1 MRSPWRVQVLF
12 RDPLRAGMGARSD
25 LFVLPF
31 NGLCPQYDD
40 TEGSMENAVFSLF
53 LPANHT
59 SCAVFNSPHSGS
71 DYPAAFLARTRLGPL
86 QIRSS
91 EDAYVD
97 ELFRPAPDFG
107 APFMAARVP
116 RACVDLNR
124 SPDDLD
130 PALIEGAS
138 RRFLSPRISA
148 GLGVIPRV
156 VAEGRVIMDGKLT
169 LAEARDLLATY
180 WHPYHEQLRATIA
193 ESRRRFGC
201 AILFDCHS
209 MPYDALASAP
219 EVRGRRPDIILGDR
233 FGVSCDRWVMD
244 EAVEQF
250 RASGFEVI
258 RNAPF
263 AGGYITQTY
272 GRPRQGVQALQIEI
286 NRSLYMDEKRIVKRP
301 DFAEVSASVR
311 KVIEGLASL
320 GNRPLRLAAE

>member
-1 MRSPWRVQVLF
+1 MTNSVYTL
-12 RDPLRAGMGARSD
+12 A
-25 LFVLPF
+25 
-31 NGLCPQYDD
+31 
-40 TEGSMENAVFSLF
+40 
-53 LPANHT
+53 LPAKHS

-71 DYPAAFLARTRLGPL
+71 DYPQAFLARTRLGPL

-91 EDAYVD
+91 EDAFVD
-97 ELFRPAPDFG
+97 ELFVAAPEFG
-107 APFMAARVP
+107 APLMIAHIP

-156 VAEGRVIMDGKLT
+156 VAEGRTIMEGKLS
-169 LAEARDLLATY
+169 LAEARGLLSDY
-180 WHPYHEQLRATIA
+180 WHPYHDQLRATITQ
-193 ESRRRFGC
+193 SLQRFGH

-209 MPYDALASAP
+209 MPHDALASAP

-233 FGVSCDRWVMD
+233 FGVSCDRWVM
-244 EAVEQF
+244 EGAVELF
-250 RASGFEVI
+250 RANGFEVV

-272 GRPRQGVQALQIEI
+272 GRPRQGVHALQIEI
-286 NRSLYMDEKRIVKRP
+286 NRSLYMNEKRIMKRA
-301 DFAEVSASVR
+301 DFAEVAASVG
-311 KVIEGLASL
+311 KVVEGLAQL
-320 GNRPLRLAAE
+320 GSRPLRVAAE

>member
-1 MRSPWRVQVLF
+1 MEDKVYTLSLPTE
-12 RDPLRAGMGARSD
+12 LR
-25 LFVLPF
+25 
-31 NGLCPQYDD
+31 
-40 TEGSMENAVFSLF
+40 
-53 LPANHT
+53 

-97 ELFRPAPDFG
+97 ELFRAAAEFG
-107 APFMAARVP
+107 APLLAARVP

-169 LAEARDLLATY
+169 LTEARDLLAACWY
-180 WHPYHEQLRATIA
+180 PYHERLRAMIA
-193 ESRRRFGC
+193 ESRQRFGC

-209 MPYDALASAP
+209 MPHDALASAP

-233 FGVSCDRWVMD
+233 FGVSCDRWVM
-244 EAVEQF
+244 EGAVELF
-250 RASGFEVI
+250 RSGGFEVI

-263 AGGYITQTY
+263 AGGYITQSY
-272 GRPRQGVQALQIEI
+272 GRPRESVHALQIEI

-301 DFAEVSASVR
+301 DFAEVAASLR
-311 KVIEGLASL
+311 GVIEGLTSL
-320 GNRPLRLAAE
+320 GARPLRLAAE